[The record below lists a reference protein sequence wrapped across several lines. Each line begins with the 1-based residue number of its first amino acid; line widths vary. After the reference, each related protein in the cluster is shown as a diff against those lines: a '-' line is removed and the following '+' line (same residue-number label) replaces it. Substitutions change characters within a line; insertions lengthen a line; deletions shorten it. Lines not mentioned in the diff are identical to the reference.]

1 MFDIGFLELV
11 IVAVIALLVLGPERL
26 PRAARTVGKWVGK
39 ARRMVS
45 SFSQEIDRQ
54 MEIEELREQLKEQ
67 GKSLNINDDAKKI
80 HQTVKDALSGAEKAP
95 ANQTQHA
102 EPADSIEKDSIPP
115 SRESGGHLK

>member
-1 MFDIGFLELV
+1 MFDIGFLELI

-80 HQTVKDALSGAEKAP
+80 HQTVKEALSVSEETP
-95 ANQTQHA
+95 VNQTKHSEHLDNSEQ
-102 EPADSIEKDSIPP
+102 SSLPP
-115 SRESGGHLK
+115 TKESGGS

>member
-1 MFDIGFLELV
+1 MFDIGFLELI

-67 GKSLNINDDAKKI
+67 GKSLNVNDDAKKI
-80 HQTVKDALSGAEKAP
+80 HQTVKEALSVSEETP
-95 ANQTQHA
+95 ANQTKHSEPLDNA
-102 EPADSIEKDSIPP
+102 EQSSIPP
-115 SRESGGHLK
+115 TKESGGS